1 LFDRAGE
8 MQMIETCTDSPLGK
22 KHANGQSMVE
32 MALILPFLL
41 FIVFGILDMGWY
53 IFGYATIYQ
62 AARNGAEKA
71 AEIPP
76 YLNKVSPTLNR
87 SDLCVATIITA
98 TLDGTPNFFFSDLA
112 SATSGNIYT
121 ISYPSGQRA
130 LGQPIEIAISY
141 QLRPLT
147 PLWRLVTF
155 GNQGTMTVGTTTRRS
170 IESLGDNP
178 NSPNG
183 IACQPN

>member
-1 LFDRAGE
+1 
-8 MQMIETCTDSPLGK
+8 MK
-22 KHANGQSMVE
+22 KRPDGQSGQSMVE

-41 FIVFGILDMGWY
+41 FLTLGIIDMGWY

-76 YLNKVSPTLNR
+76 YANKVSPTLQRN
-87 SDLCVATIITA
+87 DICVSTIISA
-98 TLDGTPNFFFSDLA
+98 TLDGTPNIFFSDL
-112 SATSGNIYT
+112 TSGTGGNVFT
-121 ISYPSGQRA
+121 ISYPTGKRA
-130 LGQPIEIAISY
+130 LSEPLQIDLTY
-141 QLRPLT
+141 KLRPLT
-147 PLWRLVTF
+147 PFWRFVTF
-155 GNQGTMTVGTTTRRS
+155 GNQGTMTVTTATRRS

-183 IACQPN
+183 IACQP

>member
-1 LFDRAGE
+1 MLKRTE
-8 MQMIETCTDSPLGK
+8 RQS
-22 KHANGQSMVE
+22 GQSMVE

-41 FIVFGILDMGWY
+41 FVTLGIIDMGWY

-76 YLNKVSPTLNR
+76 YPTRISPTLQRN
-87 SDLCVATIITA
+87 DICVSNIISA
-98 TLDGTPNFFFSDLA
+98 TLAGTPNLFFSDL
-112 SATSGNIYT
+112 TSGANGNVFT
-121 ISYPSGQRA
+121 ISYPTGKRA
-130 LGQPIEIAISY
+130 LSEPLQIDITY
-141 QLRPLT
+141 KLRPLT
-147 PLWRLVTF
+147 PFWRFVTF
-155 GNQGTMTVGTTTRRS
+155 GNQGSMTVSTATRRT

-183 IACQPN
+183 IACN

>member
-1 LFDRAGE
+1 MGKR
-8 MQMIETCTDSPLGK
+8 TDGQSGK
-22 KHANGQSMVE
+22 SSGQSMVE

-41 FIVFGILDMGWY
+41 FLTLGIIDMGWY

-76 YLNKVSPTLNR
+76 YSNKLSPLQKNDICVS
-87 SDLCVATIITA
+87 TIINA
-98 TLDGTPNFFFSDLA
+98 TLAGTPEIFFSDLA
-112 SATSGNIYT
+112 AGTGGSTFA
-121 ISYPSGQRA
+121 ISYPTGKRA
-130 LGQPIEIAISY
+130 LSEPLQIDISY
-141 QLRPLT
+141 KLQPLT
-147 PLWRLVTF
+147 PFWRFVTF
-155 GNQGTMTVGTTTRRS
+155 GNQGTMTVTTATRRS

-183 IACQPN
+183 IACQP